1 MYRLTLA
8 VLAFAVMTA
17 SAFAQGHRPP
27 SAPRQLTPEEMQK
40 KREAADIERRYNAAI
55 KATPA
60 PSTGP
65 KDPWAIV
72 RGTSDGKSG
81 QQ

>member
-1 MYRLTLA
+1 MRTLTFAVLTLA
-8 VLAFAVMTA
+8 VLTGPAL
-17 SAFAQGHRPP
+17 AQGHRTP

-40 KREAADIERRYNAAI
+40 KRDAADIERRYNAAI

-60 PSTGP
+60 PATTNR
-65 KDPWAIV
+65 DPWAIV